1 MIIILPAIIL
11 NSKELLKIKEP
22 KNVAV
27 APKLI
32 KTMEKPKVNRTIG
45 NKLIV
50 FFSNNSFKEL
60 PEIYDIYPGINGST
74 HGDKKLTNPAPNATN
89 NSII

>member
-22 KNVAV
+22 KKVAV
-27 APKLI
+27 AQKLI
-32 KTMEKPKVNRTIG
+32 KTIENPKVNKTIG
-45 NKLIV
+45 NILIV

-60 PEIYDIYPGINGST
+60 PEI
-74 HGDKKLTNPAPNATN
+74 
-89 NSII
+89 